1 MSIEQRQYKEMF
13 DEVKLSEDRK
23 AKIEE
28 AMRMDAVA
36 KRKFSVRKWAV
47 IATCMIAMISCV
59 CVAGAQMSEEERKK
73 AVEEALEEKG
83 DVITFD
89 SIGEPIPNK
98 VTPDTKEITILVDGQ
113 PVVWKI
119 DASQYL
125 DENGQVDQRAFYNAV
140 VDGYMAHIDEI
151 FLNFDLDNM
160 DELTFGGSS
169 VSCGADEEGNWY
181 FEAKTP
187 AVPLNPYSWAVKV
200 AGGKTYL
207 MVPDA
212 AEFAETVYI
221 TEFTQGYRGILLPQ
235 ECDRVEPIFI
245 DFTYNGKEYAVAV
258 VAEQCYVEIIKKK

>member
-28 AMRMDAVA
+28 AMRMDAGS

-59 CVAGAQMSEEERKK
+59 CVAAAQMSEDERKK

-113 PVVWKI
+113 PVVWEI

-125 DENGQVDQRAFYNAV
+125 DENGQVNRDAFDEAV
-140 VDGYMAHIDEI
+140 VGGYIAYLEEM
-151 FLNFDLDNM
+151 FLDMDDM
-160 DELTFGGSS
+160 DELSFGGVS
-169 VSCGADEEGNWY
+169 VSAGADQEGNWY
-181 FEAKTP
+181 FEAHTP
-187 AVPLNPYSWAVKV
+187 DVPLNPYAWAVKV
-200 AGGKTYL
+200 VGGKTYL

-221 TEFTQGYRGILLPQ
+221 TEFTEEYKGILLPQ
-235 ECDRVEPIFI
+235 VSDRGEPIFI
-245 DFTYNGKEYAVAV
+245 DFTYNGEEYAVAV
-258 VAEQCYVEIIKKK
+258 VADECHVEIIKKK

>member
-28 AMRMDAVA
+28 TMRMDTGSN
-36 KRKFSVRKWAV
+36 RKFSVRKWAV

-98 VTPDTKEITILVDGQ
+98 VTPDTKEITILVGGQ

-125 DENGQVDQRAFYNAV
+125 DENGQVDRNAFDEAV
-140 VDGYMAHIDEI
+140 VDEYIAYLEEKYLD
-151 FLNFDLDNM
+151 NDLDDM
-160 DELTFGGSS
+160 DELSFGGVS
-169 VSCGADEEGNWY
+169 VSCGADQEGNWY
-181 FEAKTP
+181 FEAKTSDM
-187 AVPLNPYSWAVKV
+187 PLFPYSWAVKEV
-200 AGGKTYL
+200 GGKTYL

-258 VAEQCYVEIIKKK
+258 VADQCYVEIIKKK